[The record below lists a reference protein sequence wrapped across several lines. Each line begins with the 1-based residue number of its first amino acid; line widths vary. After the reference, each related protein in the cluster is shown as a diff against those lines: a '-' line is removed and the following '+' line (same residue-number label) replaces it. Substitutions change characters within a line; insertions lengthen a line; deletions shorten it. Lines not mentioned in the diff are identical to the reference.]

1 MKKITLILALIMLMV
16 PFSLNAEWM
25 SYKTIT
31 ASGLITGVSGYYHGI
46 RINTDGSNPATVTVY
61 DSKTASGTA
70 IDPPTVYP
78 TSSLLRM
85 AAISYEPPLAYR
97 NGLYVSISC
106 PGTASVT
113 VYYQPE

>member
-1 MKKITLILALIMLMV
+1 MKIITVILALIMLMV

-31 ASGLITGVSGYYHGI
+31 ASGLITEGGGYYHGI
-46 RINTDGSNPATVTVY
+46 RINTDGTNAATVTVY
-61 DSKTASGTA
+61 DSTTASGTA

-85 AAISYEPPLAYR
+85 AGISYGPPLAYR
-97 NGLYVSISC
+97 HGLYVSISC
-106 PGTASVT
+106 PGTAGVT